1 MIITDRIR
9 LVRVRSTPDDVSSEL
24 RPHRDECDVIARC
37 NLWRKV
43 FRASDVAYPA
53 TVLAIPA
60 AAQWVR
66 ERGCEVDAHS
76 PQGITFAM
84 SARVSPAR
92 VLFHCDNATGRTI
105 TDALDLGV
113 GKFIVDSTRSAVML
127 GACAERPQHVL
138 VDASNGDAAEVL
150 AAVAAEERLTLAGV
164 FSQADD
170 PERAVLCMLEQIADL
185 RHRSGLLVSRIGLA
199 VRGRYAPDALAL
211 ALCDYV
217 DEGCAKFRLPRPAM
231 TIFPDWMALT
241 HDM

>member
-9 LVRVRSTPDDVSSEL
+9 LVRVRSTPDEVLPGL
-24 RPHRDECDVIARC
+24 RPPGDECDVIARC
-37 NLWRKV
+37 NLWRKA
-43 FRASDVAYPA
+43 FRGSDVAYPA

-92 VLFHCDNATGRTI
+92 VLFHCNTATGRTI

-113 GKFIVDSTRSAVML
+113 GQFIVDTPRAAVML
-127 GACAERPQHVL
+127 GACAEVRQHVL
-138 VDASNGDAAEVL
+138 VDVACGDTAEIL
-150 AAVAAEERLTLAGV
+150 AAVVAEERLTLTGL
-164 FSQADD
+164 FSEADD
-170 PERAVLCMLEQIADL
+170 PERAVLCMIDHMADV
-185 RHRSGLLVSRIGLA
+185 RNRRGLLLSRIGIA
-199 VRGRYAPDALAL
+199 VRGRYSPDALAL

-217 DEGCAKFRLPRPAM
+217 YEGCARFRLPRPTM